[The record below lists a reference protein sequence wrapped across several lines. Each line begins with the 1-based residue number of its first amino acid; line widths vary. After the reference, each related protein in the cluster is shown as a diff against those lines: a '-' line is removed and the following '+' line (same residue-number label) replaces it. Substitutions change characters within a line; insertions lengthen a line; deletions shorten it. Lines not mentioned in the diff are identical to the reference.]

1 MVVVAVVV
9 DEVAAVAPLDPGVDP
24 DALGL
29 DELLVLAGRV
39 TRSLTARLVR
49 PDFVESLAPVA
60 PSEVVSSAAAAA
72 GAVTLPVV
80 QEQVA
85 ALVRVVEGAAT
96 AVAGH
101 TARVFED
108 PQARH
113 RWLGL
118 PQGKTGFRSSAD
130 FVEKT
135 HHTPARQTRERE
147 NRAAQHLT
155 VSSDSPE
162 AGGSLPE
169 VSGALWSGAVDPS
182 VVDVITRTLGQA
194 RRAAATARASRSWV
208 EQQVAA
214 GEVELMGRA
223 RRECPGVMVQVCKRW
238 LIRFTEALE
247 RTTGEPPAGVVDQ
260 GRAARF
266 VREEGGL
273 FLWHLFLT
281 QAQHEIFKTVAS
293 AGANPRA
300 RKNQQAAGGGP
311 AGQDGT
317 RPENGTEAPSETGSS
332 GQDQDL
338 FSLFDQAQHA
348 QQANGHEGRE
358 GQGAPTADAS
368 GASEDEDEVFCAD
381 LAPWVERG
389 EERNRRQVDAVITA
403 LSAALRVKD
412 SGLPD
417 TGGYAP
423 QVMAVIDYDTLA
435 GRILDHPDPPPQ
447 PEVPTELLR
456 PGEPGYEP
464 PAKPPPGGVDLRGSM
479 VSTAGFSG
487 PIDPRVIRAWACDA
501 KILPVVL
508 GAQGQIVDAGP
519 ARRVFPAPLRRAII
533 ARDRGCAA
541 PGCGQPATYCQVHHV
556 QHYEH
561 GGPTTVENGVLLCE
575 HHHQAVHHDQ
585 YRIHMSHGV
594 PWFEDTSP
602 TTRMNSSAPVLTRN
616 QYWADHPDPPW

>member
-1 MVVVAVVV
+1 MVVAAVV
-9 DEVAAVAPLDPGVDP
+9 DEVAGVLP
-24 DALGL
+24 SAQHVDASALCLG
-29 DELLVLAGRV
+29 ELL
-39 TRSLTARLVR
+39 SLTQHLTRELTGRLAR
-49 PDFVESLAPVA
+49 PDFVESLDPVT
-60 PSEVVSSAAAAA
+60 PSEVVSSAE
-72 GAVTLPVV
+72 AVTLPLV

-85 ALVRVVEGAAT
+85 ALMRVVEGAAT

-108 PQARH
+108 PQARR

-135 HHTPARQTRERE
+135 LHTPARQTRERE
-147 NRAAQHLT
+147 NRASQHLAGDR
-155 VSSDSPE
+155 SSEAAGPE
-162 AGGSLPE
+162 SSLSE
-169 VSGALWSGAVDPS
+169 LSEALWSGAVDPS
-182 VVDVITRTLGQA
+182 VVDVITRTLGDA
-194 RRAAATARASRSWV
+194 RRAAAAARAPKEWV
-208 EQQVAA
+208 LEKVSS

-223 RRECPGVMVQVCKRW
+223 RCEPPGVMVQVCKRW
-238 LIRFTEALE
+238 LVRFKDALE

-266 VREEGGL
+266 VREENGL

-281 QAQHEIFKTVAS
+281 QSQHEIFKTVAS

-300 RKNQQAAGGGP
+300 RKNQRGRSESSPEGAESAAN
-311 AGQDGT
+311 T
-317 RPENGTEAPSETGSS
+317 S
-332 GQDQDL
+332 GRGQDL
-338 FSLFDQAQHA
+338 FSLFDQAQRA
-348 QQANGHEGRE
+348 QQARGHEAHE
-358 GQGAPTADAS
+358 NHNGQAVPAADAS

-403 LSAALRVKD
+403 LSAALRIKD

-435 GRILDHPDPPPQ
+435 GRLLDHPDPPPP
-447 PEVPTELLR
+447 PEIPTELLR

-464 PAKPPPGGVDLRGSM
+464 PGKPPPGGVDLRGSL

-487 PIDPRVIRAWACDA
+487 PIDPRVIRAWACDGQ
-501 KILPVVL
+501 ILPVVL

-519 ARRVFPAPLRRAII
+519 ARRLFPAPLRRAII

-585 YRIHMSHGV
+585 YRIHMRHGI

-602 TTRMNSSAPVLTRN
+602 TARSRQASSRTGAEPELTRN

>member
-9 DEVAAVAPLDPGVDP
+9 DEVADVLTSAQHVDAS
-24 DALGL
+24 ALCLG
-29 DELLVLAGRV
+29 ELL
-39 TRSLTARLVR
+39 SLTRHLTRELTGRLAR
-49 PDFVESLAPVA
+49 PDFVESLNPVVDPA
-60 PSEVVSSAAAAA
+60 EASPEAQEHLAAE
-72 GAVTLPVV
+72 AVTLPAV

-135 HHTPARQTRERE
+135 HHTPARQTRERD
-147 NRAAQHLT
+147 NRAAHHLAPVPSADGT
-155 VSSDSPE
+155 PYNTTL
-162 AGGSLPE
+162 GE
-169 VSGALWSGAVDPS
+169 VSGALWSGAVGPS

-194 RRAAATARASRSWV
+194 RRAAAATARASRSWV

-247 RTTGEPPAGVVDQ
+247 RTTGEPPQGVVHQ

-266 VREEGGL
+266 VREENGL

-311 AGQDGT
+311 AGQDGGLSPDPLT
-317 RPENGTEAPSETGSS
+317 
-332 GQDQDL
+332 
-338 FSLFDQAQHA
+338 LFDQAT
-348 QQANGHEGRE
+348 
-358 GQGAPTADAS
+358 QGAEEQDRAT
-368 GASEDEDEVFCAD
+368 EDEVFCAD

-403 LSAALRVKD
+403 LTAALRIKD
-412 SGLPD
+412 SGLPG

-435 GRILDHPDPPPQ
+435 GRLLDHPDPPPR
-447 PEVPTELLR
+447 PEIPTELLR
-456 PGEPGYEP
+456 PGEPGYESPGKP
-464 PAKPPPGGVDLRGSM
+464 PAGGVDLRGSL

-487 PIDPRVIRAWACDA
+487 PIDPRVIRAWACDGQ
-501 KILPVVL
+501 ILPVVL

-585 YRIHMSHGV
+585 YRIHMRHGI

-602 TTRMNSSAPVLTRN
+602 TARSMQASSRTGAEPELTRN
-616 QYWADHPDPPW
+616 QYWADHPEPPW

>member
-1 MVVVAVVV
+1 MAVVV
-9 DEVAAVAPLDPGVDP
+9 DEVREGAVGTDLSAVPLP
-24 DALGL
+24 
-29 DELLVLAGRV
+29 ELLTLLRSAAGE
-39 TRSLTARLVR
+39 LTSRMVR
-49 PDFVESLAPVA
+49 ADFVESLAPVA
-60 PSEVVSSAAAAA
+60 SDAQASALS
-72 GAVTLPVV
+72 GVTLPVV
-80 QEQVA
+80 QEQVS

-147 NRAAQHLT
+147 NRAAQHLAA
-155 VSSDSPE
+155 VPSAD
-162 AGGSLPE
+162 GSADDRSLSE

-194 RRAAATARASRSWV
+194 RRAAATARASREWV
-208 EQQVAA
+208 EQLVAA
-214 GEVELMGRA
+214 GETELMGRA

-238 LIRFTEALE
+238 LVRFKDALE

-311 AGQDGT
+311 AGQDGAG
-317 RPENGTEAPSETGSS
+317 PENGTDAPSETGSS
-332 GQDQDL
+332 GQGQDL
-338 FSLFDQAQHA
+338 FSLFDQAQ
-348 QQANGHEGRE
+348 QARGHEDNE
-358 GQGAPTADAS
+358 DHATS
-368 GASEDEDEVFCAD
+368 GAEDEVFCAD
-381 LAPWVERG
+381 VVPWVERA

-403 LSAALRVKD
+403 LTAALRIKD

-417 TGGYAP
+417 TGGVCTP
-423 QVMAVIDYDTLA
+423 GDGGDRLRHPGRQTL
-435 GRILDHPDPPPQ
+435 GPPR
-447 PEVPTELLR
+447 PTTTTR
-456 PGEPGYEP
+456 
-464 PAKPPPGGVDLRGSM
+464 
-479 VSTAGFSG
+479 
-487 PIDPRVIRAWACDA
+487 DPRRAAA
-501 KILPVVL
+501 AR
-508 GAQGQIVDAGP
+508 GA
-519 ARRVFPAPLRRAII
+519 
-533 ARDRGCAA
+533 
-541 PGCGQPATYCQVHHV
+541 
-556 QHYEH
+556 
-561 GGPTTVENGVLLCE
+561 GV
-575 HHHQAVHHDQ
+575 
-585 YRIHMSHGV
+585 
-594 PWFEDTSP
+594 
-602 TTRMNSSAPVLTRN
+602 
-616 QYWADHPDPPW
+616 

>member
-9 DEVAAVAPLDPGVDP
+9 DEVAAMLPSAQHVDAS
-24 DALGL
+24 ALCLG
-29 DELLVLAGRV
+29 ELL
-39 TRSLTARLVR
+39 SLTRHLTRELTGRLAR
-49 PDFVESLAPVA
+49 PDFVESLNPVVDPA
-60 PSEVVSSAAAAA
+60 EASPEAQEHLAAE
-72 GAVTLPVV
+72 AVTLPVV

-108 PQARH
+108 PQARR

-147 NRAAQHLT
+147 NRASQHLT

-194 RRAAATARASRSWV
+194 RRAAATARVSRSWV

-238 LIRFTEALE
+238 LARFNDDLE
-247 RTTGEPPAGVVDQ
+247 RTTGEPPQQVVHQ

-300 RKNQQAAGGGP
+300 RKNQQAADGGP
-311 AGQDGT
+311 AGQDGELS
-317 RPENGTEAPSETGSS
+317 P
-332 GQDQDL
+332 DL
-338 FSLFDQAQHA
+338 LSLFDQAT
-348 QQANGHEGRE
+348 
-358 GQGAPTADAS
+358 QGAEEQDRAT
-368 GASEDEDEVFCAD
+368 EDEVFCAGV
-381 LAPWVERG
+381 APWVERT

-403 LSAALRVKD
+403 LTAALRIKD

-435 GRILDHPDPPPQ
+435 GRLLDHPDPPPP
-447 PEVPTELLR
+447 PEIPTELLR
-456 PGEPGYEP
+456 PREPGYEP
-464 PAKPPPGGVDLRGSM
+464 PGKPPPGGVDLRGSL

-487 PIDPRVIRAWACDA
+487 PIDPRVIRAWACDGQ
-501 KILPVVL
+501 ILPVVL

-519 ARRVFPAPLRRAII
+519 ARRLFPAPLRRAII

-585 YRIHMSHGV
+585 FRIHMRHGV
-594 PWFEDTSP
+594 PWFEDTSS
-602 TTRMNSSAPVLTRN
+602 TARSRQASSRTGAEPELTRN

>member
-1 MVVVAVVV
+1 MDPA
-9 DEVAAVAPLDPGVDP
+9 EASPEAQEHLAA
-24 DALGL
+24 
-29 DELLVLAGRV
+29 E
-39 TRSLTARLVR
+39 
-49 PDFVESLAPVA
+49 
-60 PSEVVSSAAAAA
+60 
-72 GAVTLPVV
+72 AVTLPVV

-135 HHTPARQTRERE
+135 HHTPARQTRGRE

-208 EQQVAA
+208 EQQVAS
-214 GEVELMGRA
+214 GETKLMGRA

-238 LIRFTEALE
+238 LVRFKDALE
-247 RTTGEPPAGVVDQ
+247 RTTGEPPQQVVQQ

-332 GQDQDL
+332 GQNQDL

-403 LSAALRVKD
+403 LTAALRIKD

-435 GRILDHPDPPPQ
+435 GRLLDHPDPPPR
-447 PEVPTELLR
+447 PEIPKELLR
-456 PGEPGYEP
+456 PGEPGYESPGKP
-464 PAKPPPGGVDLRGSM
+464 PAGGVDLRGSL

-487 PIDPRVIRAWACDA
+487 PIDPRVIRAWACDGQ
-501 KILPVVL
+501 ILPVVV

-585 YRIHMSHGV
+585 YRIHMRHGI

-602 TTRMNSSAPVLTRN
+602 TARSRQASSRTGAEPELTRN
-616 QYWADHPDPPW
+616 QYWADHPEPPW

>member
-9 DEVAAVAPLDPGVDP
+9 DEAAAMPPLNVSVDPGV
-24 DALGL
+24 LGL
-29 DELLVLAGRV
+29 KELLVLAGRV

-49 PDFVESLAPVA
+49 PDFVESLAPVVSEA
-60 PSEVVSSAAAAA
+60 QVPSEVASA
-72 GAVTLPVV
+72 GSVTLPVV

-194 RRAAATARASRSWV
+194 RRAAATARVSRSWV

-238 LIRFTEALE
+238 LVRFKDALE

-300 RKNQQAAGGGP
+300 RKNQQGAGGGP
-311 AGQDGT
+311 SGQDGGLS
-317 RPENGTEAPSETGSS
+317 P
-332 GQDQDL
+332 DL
-338 FSLFDQAQHA
+338 LTLFDQAT
-348 QQANGHEGRE
+348 
-358 GQGAPTADAS
+358 QGAEEQDRAT
-368 GASEDEDEVFCAD
+368 EDEVFCAGV
-381 LAPWVERG
+381 APWVERG

-403 LSAALRVKD
+403 LSAALRVRD

-435 GRILDHPDPPPQ
+435 GRLLDHPDPPPQ
-447 PEVPTELLR
+447 PEIPTELLR

-464 PAKPPPGGVDLRGSM
+464 PVKPPSGGVDLRGSL

-519 ARRVFPAPLRRAII
+519 ARRLFPAPLRRAII

-575 HHHQAVHHDQ
+575 HHHQAVHHDE
-585 YRIHMSHGV
+585 YRIHMRHGI

-602 TTRMNSSAPVLTRN
+602 TARSRQASSRTGAEPELTRN
-616 QYWADHPDPPW
+616 QYWADHPEPPW

>member
-1 MVVVAVVV
+1 MAVVV
-9 DEVAAVAPLDPGVDP
+9 DEVREGAVGTDLSAVPLP
-24 DALGL
+24 
-29 DELLVLAGRV
+29 ELLTLLRSAAGE
-39 TRSLTARLVR
+39 LTSRMVR
-49 PDFVESLAPVA
+49 ADFVESLAPVA
-60 PSEVVSSAAAAA
+60 SDAQASALS
-72 GAVTLPVV
+72 GVTLPVV

-194 RRAAATARASRSWV
+194 RRAAATARASREWV
-208 EQQVAA
+208 EQLVAA
-214 GEVELMGRA
+214 GETELMGRA

-238 LIRFTEALE
+238 LARFTQALE
-247 RTTGEPPAGVVDQ
+247 RTTGEPPQGVVHQ

-311 AGQDGT
+311 AGQDGAG
-317 RPENGTEAPSETGSS
+317 PENGTDAPSETGSS
-332 GQDQDL
+332 GQGQDL
-338 FSLFDQAQHA
+338 FSLFDQAQ
-348 QQANGHEGRE
+348 QARGHEDNE
-358 GQGAPTADAS
+358 DHATS
-368 GASEDEDEVFCAD
+368 GAEDEVFCAD
-381 LAPWVERG
+381 VVPWVERA

-403 LSAALRVKD
+403 LTAALRIKD

-435 GRILDHPDPPPQ
+435 GRLLDHPDRPPQ
-447 PEVPTELLR
+447 PEIPAELLR

-464 PAKPPPGGVDLRGSM
+464 PAKPPPGGVDLRGSL
-479 VSTAGFSG
+479 VSTAGFTG

-585 YRIHMSHGV
+585 YRIHMRHGI

>member
-1 MVVVAVVV
+1 MAVVV
-9 DEVAAVAPLDPGVDP
+9 DEVREGAVVSDLSAVPLS
-24 DALGL
+24 
-29 DELLVLAGRV
+29 ELLVLVRSAAGE
-39 TRSLTARLVR
+39 LTSRMVR
-49 PDFVESLAPVA
+49 ADFVDGLAP
-60 PSEVVSSAAAAA
+60 AAAPAETTPDA
-72 GAVTLPVV
+72 SDLSLPQV
-80 QEQVA
+80 QEQVS

-113 RWLGL
+113 RLLGL
-118 PQGKTGFRSSAD
+118 PVGKTGFRSSAD

-135 HHTPARQTRERE
+135 VHTPARQTRERE
-147 NRAAQHLT
+147 NRAAQHLM
-155 VSSDSPE
+155 VSSDRPE

-169 VSGALWSGAVDPS
+169 VSGALWSGAVDPV
-182 VVDVITRTLGQA
+182 VVDVITRTLGDA
-194 RRAAATARASRSWV
+194 RRAAATARASREWV
-208 EQQVAA
+208 EQRVSS

-223 RRECPGVMVQVCKRW
+223 RCEPPGVMVQVCKRW
-238 LIRFTEALE
+238 LARFKDALE
-247 RTTGEPPAGVVDQ
+247 RTTGELPVGVVDQ
-260 GRAARF
+260 GRGARF
-266 VREEGGL
+266 VREENGL

-281 QAQHEIFKTVAS
+281 QSQHEIFKTVAS

-300 RKNQQAAGGGP
+300 RKNQQRTSEPSPQGA
-311 AGQDGT
+311 DV
-317 RPENGTEAPSETGSS
+317 PSETGSS
-332 GQDQDL
+332 GRDQDL
-338 FSLFDQAQHA
+338 FSLFDHA
-348 QQANGHEGRE
+348 QQAQPARPGRGQEDRE
-358 GQGAPTADAS
+358 GQGAPTAAATGTATDD
-368 GASEDEDEVFCAD
+368 GGVFCVD
-381 LAPWVERG
+381 VVPWAERAQ
-389 EERNRRQVDAVITA
+389 ERNRRQVDAVITA
-403 LSAALRVKD
+403 LTAALRVKD

-435 GRILDHPDPPPQ
+435 GRILDHSDPPPR
-447 PEVPTELLR
+447 PEVPKELLR
-456 PGEPGYEP
+456 SGEPGYEP
-464 PAKPPPGGVDLRGSM
+464 PKEPPAGGVDLRGSM
-479 VSTAGFSG
+479 VSTAGFTG
-487 PIDPRVIRAWACDA
+487 PIDPRVIRAWACDG
-501 KILPVVL
+501 KIMPVVL

-585 YRIHMSHGV
+585 YRIHMRHGV

-602 TTRMNSSAPVLTRN
+602 TAQRNSSEPELTRN
-616 QYWADHPDPPW
+616 QYWTDHPDPP